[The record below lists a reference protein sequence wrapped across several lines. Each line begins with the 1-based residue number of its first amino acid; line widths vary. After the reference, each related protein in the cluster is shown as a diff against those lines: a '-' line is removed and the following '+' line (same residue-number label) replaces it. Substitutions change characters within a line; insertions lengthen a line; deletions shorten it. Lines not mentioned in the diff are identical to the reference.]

1 MTALATPENYTT
13 LTDAT
18 YADRPNA
25 AKRLSLY
32 IVVRVL
38 ESEAFAIPESQPDA
52 IAEGLE
58 KVVLAVASWIGNA
71 KALDL
76 VKQVIS

>member
-1 MTALATPENYTT
+1 LLWSRQALLKGNG
-13 LTDAT
+13 LNWR

-25 AKRLSLY
+25 TKRLSLY

-38 ESEAFAIPESQPDA
+38 ESEAFAIPESQPNA
-52 IAEGLE
+52 IVEGLE

>member
-1 MTALATPENYTT
+1 LLWSRQALLKGNGPIWR
-13 LTDAT
+13 

>member
-1 MTALATPENYTT
+1 
-13 LTDAT
+13 
-18 YADRPNA
+18 
-25 AKRLSLY
+25 LY

-38 ESEAFAIPESQPDA
+38 ESEAFAIPENQPDA

-76 VKQVIS
+76 VKHVIS

>member
-1 MTALATPENYTT
+1 LLWPRQALLKGNG
-13 LTDAT
+13 LNWR
-18 YADRPNA
+18 YADRRNA

-38 ESEAFAIPESQPDA
+38 ESEVFAIPESQPDA
-52 IAEGLE
+52 IAEGIE
-58 KVVLAVASWIGNA
+58 KVVLAVASWIANA